1 MSIVREN
8 LMKERGCRMIAHMNP
23 RQFKKLCAKAHAL
36 VIKINPLYARCS
48 WAPSENDMT
57 DYTWHAA
64 GVLKGTK
71 GFGGVDASMDGSEW
85 WDKSAWAAL
94 QDVADW
100 HYIEW
105 VDPDPNDEMA
115 SAQPVPNAD
124 LQPRSWRD
132 YLVLGELMLLEKG
145 GE

>member
-1 MSIVREN
+1 
-8 LMKERGCRMIAHMNP
+8 MIANMNP

-36 VIKINPLYARCS
+36 VIKIHPLYARRS
-48 WAPSENDMT
+48 WAPSEHDMT
-57 DYTWHAA
+57 DRTWHAA

-71 GFGGVDASMDGSEW
+71 GFGGFNSDPEGSEW
-85 WDKSAWAAL
+85 WDKSAWATL

-100 HYIEW
+100 HYVEW

-124 LQPRSWRD
+124 LQPRCWRD

-145 GE
+145 GEA